1 MPHAHLRIIAGALNG
16 APRPDSPRRA
26 LRQGRHAVDPAT
38 AKILVSAALVASI
51 ALFSLVSI
59 QAFIAQVA
67 SDLRAAKP
75 VRVPA
80 RAEPRQPPQA

>member
-1 MPHAHLRIIAGALNG
+1 
-16 APRPDSPRRA
+16 
-26 LRQGRHAVDPAT
+26 VDPAT